1 MLKSTIPVDPGND
14 STPGGLW
21 SLIFGVGGTN
31 GGDPNTLSI
40 TDGIDGE
47 THGLLAA
54 IAPVR
59 EPGSLALLA
68 GRSACSRPAALGS
81 GVRVRSFDLTRRRR
95 S

>member
-1 MLKSTIPVDPGND
+1 VCVKSTIPVDPGND

-68 GRSACSRPAALGS
+68 AAFGLFAACRA
-81 GVRVRSFDLTRRRR
+81 RVRC
-95 S
+95 